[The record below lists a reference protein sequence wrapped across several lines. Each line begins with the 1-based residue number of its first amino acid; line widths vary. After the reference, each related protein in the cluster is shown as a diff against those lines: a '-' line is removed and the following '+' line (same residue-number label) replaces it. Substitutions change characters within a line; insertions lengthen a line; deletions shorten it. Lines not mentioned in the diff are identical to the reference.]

1 MFWEGCGEV
10 TAGAPGLG
18 WVEGILVAFCP
29 TKPGVS
35 PKAPQLGGQL
45 EPGDTQLQQERGI

>member
-10 TAGAPGLG
+10 TVGAPGLG
-18 WVEGILVAFCP
+18 LVEGVLVALLCP

-35 PKAPQLGGQL
+35 PKAH
-45 EPGDTQLQQERGI
+45 QLQGSMGN